1 MKYDSAS
8 FIGVVYNVRSERNL
22 AVADPGGGGGGGGGG
37 GVVSSP
43 DPYSQQLR
51 VDYITATGT

>member
-22 AVADPGGGGGGGGGG
+22 AVADPGGGGGWGG